1 MIRLLV
7 QKASSD
13 TYFSIKTFYSLD
25 KLMIFQKKSGYPIIL
40 EDNFWYNE
48 DLAGIRETFHVNNKV
63 AKRIR
68 AIHTC
73 LMIYDSS
80 VE

>member
-13 TYFSIKTFYSLD
+13 TYFSIKTFDSLD
-25 KLMIFQKKSGYPIIL
+25 KLIIFQKKSGYPIIL
-40 EDNFWYNE
+40 KNNFWYDE

-73 LMIYDSS
+73 LMIYDSY

>member
-7 QKASSD
+7 SKASSD

-25 KLMIFQKKSGYPIIL
+25 ELMNFQKKSKHPVIL

-48 DLAGIRETFHVNNKV
+48 DLSDIRETFHVNNKV

-73 LMIYDSS
+73 LIIYDSS
-80 VE
+80 IE